1 LSSDLK
7 KGSEKMATAEPL
19 NITREEQP
27 MRTER
32 TDLVPIFIMGKRYD
46 VPSTLTI
53 QKAFEFAG
61 YQLIRGCGCRGGIC
75 GACATV
81 YRLPGSPKIHVGL
94 ACQTVVQPNMY
105 LAMVPFFPANRA
117 VYDLD
122 AITPDFKTL
131 TKYYPELI
139 KCMGCNTCT
148 KSCPMDLPVMEYISA
163 ALRGDIERA
172 AELSFPCVMCGI
184 CTSRCPAELSQYNI
198 GMLCRRLTGKYILP
212 PAKHLAET
220 IQRIESG
227 RYEEPL
233 KQLMTADLATLRRLY
248 VEREMEPHTAEEMWT
263 PSEKQF
269 L

>member
-1 LSSDLK
+1 
-7 KGSEKMATAEPL
+7 MATAEQAKPVPENTLPL
-19 NITREEQP
+19 QTA
-27 MRTER
+27 ER

-81 YRLPGSPKIHVGL
+81 YRTPGSAKINVGL
-94 ACQTVVQPNMY
+94 ACQTVVKPNMY
-105 LAMVPFFPANRA
+105 LTMIPFFPANRA
-117 VYDLD
+117 LYQIEELQPNVQ
-122 AITPDFKTL
+122 TL
-131 TKYYPELI
+131 LKLYPELA

-163 ALRGDIERA
+163 ALRGDIEKA

-184 CTSRCPAELSQYNI
+184 CTSRCPAELGQYNI
-198 GMLCRRLTGKYILP
+198 GMLCRRLT
-212 PAKHLAET
+212 AKHIRTPAHHVFDQ
-220 IQRIESG
+220 IKRIEEG

-233 KQLMTADLATLRRLY
+233 KRLMTADLETLRKLY
-248 VEREMEPHTAEEMWT
+248 VEREMEPHTGDEMWQ
-263 PSEKQF
+263 PQEKTY

>member
-1 LSSDLK
+1 MS
-7 KGSEKMATAEPL
+7 TV
-19 NITREEQP
+19 EQQQVAQETGFP
-27 MRTER
+27 MEAAVR

-53 QKAFEFAG
+53 QKAFEYAG

-81 YRLPGSPKIHVGL
+81 YRMPDSPKIYVGL

-117 VYDLD
+117 VYNLEEL
-122 AITPDFKTL
+122 APNAKTL
-131 TKYYPELI
+131 LKYYPELA

-148 KSCPMDLPVMEYISA
+148 KSCPMDIPVMEYISA
-163 ALRGDIERA
+163 ALRGDIEKV

-184 CTSRCPAELSQYNI
+184 CTSRCPAELAQYNI
-198 GMLCRRLTGKYILP
+198 GMLARRLTGRHIQ
-212 PAKHLAET
+212 PAATHLREM
-220 IQRIESG
+220 IGRIESG

-233 KQLMTADLATLRRLY
+233 KKLMATDMETLRKLY
-248 VEREMEPHTAEEMWT
+248 VDRQMEPHTGDEMWQ
-263 PSEKQF
+263 PDDKQW